1 MRDDIAPIFSKD
13 FVDVKIDVDSLEGG
27 KELMSR
33 YNGGYSGLPW
43 LAILKPPDG
52 TVVITSDDPEKG
64 NIGSPRANWE
74 IEHWNRMMR
83 TAAQRITEEEIQYM
97 AATWAEDRKAP

>member
-13 FVDVKIDVDSLEGG
+13 FVDVKIDVEAMDGG
-27 KELMSR
+27 KELMDS

-43 LAILKPPDG
+43 LAILRPDG
-52 TVVITSDDPEKG
+52 SVVITSDDPEQG
-64 NIGSPRANWE
+64 NIGSPQAEWE
-74 IEHWNRMMR
+74 IEYWNTMMR

-97 AATWAEDRKAP
+97 GRTWAEDRKEA